1 MRILIL
7 SFYFEPDLSAGSFRM
22 AGLVEALQRKIGSD
36 VRIDFLTTQPNRYAS
51 YSQAALP
58 EEERGAV
65 TVKRFGLPAH
75 RSGFLDQSRAFAAY
89 AYQVIR
95 STRGSQYDLVFA
107 SSSRLFTATLG
118 AFVASRMRAPLYL
131 DIRDIFVDTLQDV
144 LSPFAA
150 RLMLPI
156 FRFVEKLTMR
166 RAVHINL
173 VSAGFLEYFKDRYPS
188 ASFSVI
194 PNGIDDVFMGVNY
207 AKETI
212 GSKTIVLY
220 AGNIGEGQGLVRII
234 PGVAEAFRDS
244 HEFWVVGDGGQ
255 RSQLESAFNDLS
267 NVKIMSPVSRKD
279 LLALYR
285 VSDILF
291 LHLNDYPAFRKVLPS
306 KLFEYAVTGKPIVA
320 GVAGYAALFLQ
331 QVPGA
336 VAFQPCNVEE
346 GVAAI
351 KNVKPGLES
360 RQTFVERY
368 RRVNLMKELA
378 GNLLKYAKESKAR
391 QE

>member
-1 MRILIL
+1 MRILLL

-22 AGLVEALQRKIGSD
+22 AGLVDALQRQIGPE
-36 VRIDFLTTQPNRYAS
+36 VRIDVMTTQPNRYAS

-58 EEERGAV
+58 KEVRGAV
-65 TVKRFGLPAH
+65 TVRRFALPAH

-89 AYQVIR
+89 ANQVIKA
-95 STRGSQYDLVFA
+95 TRGSRYDLVFA
-107 SSSRLFTATLG
+107 TSSRLLTATLG
-118 AFVASRMRAPLYL
+118 AFVASRVRAPLYL

-144 LSPFAA
+144 LSPLAA
-150 RLMLPI
+150 RLMLPV
-156 FRFVEKLTMR
+156 FRFVEKLTVR
-166 RAVHINL
+166 RASHVNL
-173 VSAGFLEYFKDRYPS
+173 VSAGFLEYFRDRYP
-188 ASFSVI
+188 AVCFSVI
-194 PNGIDDVFMGVNY
+194 PNGIDDIFIEAAY
-207 AKETI
+207 AKEMV

-234 PGVAEAFRDS
+234 PGLAKAFRES

-255 RSQLESAFNDLS
+255 RSQLESAVNDLS

-306 KLFEYAVTGKPIVA
+306 KLFEYVVTGKPIVA

-351 KNVKPGLES
+351 KNVKPGIQS

-378 GNLLKYAKESKAR
+378 GNFLTYAKENKVH

>member
-1 MRILIL
+1 MRILLL

-22 AGLVEALQRKIGSD
+22 AGLVEALQRQIGPE
-36 VRIDFLTTQPNRYAS
+36 VRIDVLTTQPNRYAS
-51 YSQAALP
+51 YFQAALP
-58 EEERGAV
+58 VEVRGAV
-65 TVKRFGLPAH
+65 TVKRFALSAH

-89 AYQVIR
+89 AYQVIQE
-95 STRGSQYDLVFA
+95 TRGSQYDLVFA
-107 SSSRLFTATLG
+107 TSSRLFTATLG

-144 LSPFAA
+144 LSPLAA

-166 RAVHINL
+166 RAAHVNL
-173 VSAGFLEYFKDRYPS
+173 VSAGFVEYFRDRYS
-188 ASFSVI
+188 ATSFSVT
-194 PNGIDDVFMGVNY
+194 PNGIDDVFMGEDYSRKTV
-207 AKETI
+207 

-234 PGVAEAFRDS
+234 PGLAMAFRDS

-255 RSQLESAFNDLS
+255 RPLLESAVKDLS

-285 VSDILF
+285 DSDILF

-306 KLFEYAVTGKPIVA
+306 KLFEYAVTGKPIIA

-336 VAFQPCNVEE
+336 VVFQPCHVEK

-351 KNVKPGLES
+351 RDVKLGLVS
-360 RQTFVERY
+360 RQPFVERFH
-368 RRVNLMKELA
+368 RAQLMRELA
-378 GNLLKYAKESKAR
+378 GSLLAVAKRGAS
-391 QE
+391 QG

>member
-1 MRILIL
+1 MRILLL

-22 AGLVEALQRKIGSD
+22 AGLVEALQRQIGPE
-36 VRIDFLTTQPNRYAS
+36 VRIDVLTTQPNRYAS
-51 YSQAALP
+51 YFQAALP
-58 EEERGAV
+58 VEVRGAV
-65 TVKRFGLPAH
+65 TVKRFALSAH

-89 AYQVIR
+89 AYQVIQE
-95 STRGSQYDLVFA
+95 TRGSQYDLVFA
-107 SSSRLFTATLG
+107 TSSRLFTATLG

-144 LSPFAA
+144 LSPLAA
-150 RLMLPI
+150 RLTLPI

-166 RAVHINL
+166 RAAHVNL
-173 VSAGFLEYFKDRYPS
+173 VSAGFVEYFRDRYS
-188 ASFSVI
+188 ATSFSVT
-194 PNGIDDVFMGVNY
+194 PNGIDDVFMGEDYSRKTV
-207 AKETI
+207 

-234 PGVAEAFRDS
+234 PGLAMAFRDS

-255 RSQLESAFNDLS
+255 RPLLESAVKDLS

-285 VSDILF
+285 DSDILF

-306 KLFEYAVTGKPIVA
+306 KLFEYAVTGKPIIA

-336 VAFQPCNVEE
+336 VVFQPCHVEK

-351 KNVKPGLES
+351 RDVKLGLVS
-360 RQTFVERY
+360 RQPFVERFH
-368 RRVNLMKELA
+368 RAQLMRELA
-378 GNLLKYAKESKAR
+378 GSLLAVAKRGAS
-391 QE
+391 QG

>member
-22 AGLVEALQRKIGSD
+22 SGLVEALQRQIGPE
-36 VRIDFLTTQPNRYAS
+36 VRIDVLTTQPNRYAS
-51 YSQAALP
+51 YVQAALP
-58 EEERGAV
+58 EEVRGAV
-65 TVKRFGLPAH
+65 TVKRFALPAH

-89 AYQVIR
+89 AHQVIR
-95 STRGSQYDLVFA
+95 ATRGSRYDLVFA
-107 SSSRLFTATLG
+107 TSSRLFTAALG

-144 LSPFAA
+144 LSPLAA
-150 RLMLPI
+150 RFMLPV
-156 FRFVEKLTMR
+156 FRWVEKLTVR
-166 RAVHINL
+166 RAAHINL
-173 VSAGFLEYFKDRYPS
+173 VSAGFLEYFRDRYPR
-188 ASFSVI
+188 ACFSVI
-194 PNGIDDVFMGVNY
+194 PNGIDDVFMGVDF
-207 AKETI
+207 AKEAV

-234 PGVAEAFRDS
+234 PGLAKAFRDS

-255 RSQLESAFNDLS
+255 RSQLESAVNDLS

-285 VSDILF
+285 GSDILF

-336 VAFQPCNVEE
+336 VVFRPCHVEE
-346 GVAAI
+346 GVAVI
-351 KNVKPGLES
+351 RDVKPGLVS
-360 RQTFVERY
+360 RQSFVQRY
-368 RRVNLMKELA
+368 RRAQLMQELA
-378 GNLLKYAKESKAR
+378 GSLLTVAKSGAS
-391 QE
+391 QG